1 MTEQKRIP
9 HVALGVLGFLPDTG
23 ELGNVMMMMMVMML
37 MILLLGTVACIC
49 NPTTP
54 AAKEK

>member
-1 MTEQKRIP
+1 MTEQKIP

-49 NPTTP
+49 NPTTQ